1 MTPSL
6 HSFRRALILSGFLAL
21 SGSACFAAG
30 ISASATLTDTQPTPG
45 VWNYSMTLNNT
56 GTTSVGTFWFA
67 WVPGAGFLTTMPSSI
82 SSPAGWTEINT
93 NAGDAIQWTT
103 TSSLLAA
110 GQSLSGFNFTSTES
124 PTQLLGTFAG
134 SPTGA
139 GAGDPDLTSVAYAGA
154 PLVGSASQFVVTEAA
169 PTVTPEPDSLVL
181 TLTGIGLAGFA
192 NLRRRLRCTA

>member
-6 HSFRRALILSGFLAL
+6 HSLRRALILSGFLAL

-110 GQSLSGFNFTSTES
+110 GQSLSGFNFSSTES

-192 NLRRRLRCTA
+192 TLRRRLRCTA